1 MSWLIRKTAALV
13 AAYSIA
19 LQGLIGALAPAAPV
33 GFDAFALICATE
45 ASGEHQPSPPQ
56 HGSECDACLAA
67 CNHSPALVPA
77 NIAFLSVVFADTP
90 KRAVIA
96 LDPPAAQSRH
106 RPPASLAPPHSS

>member
-1 MSWLIRKTAALV
+1 MSWLIRKAAALI

-19 LQGLIGALAPAAPV
+19 LQGLIAALAPVAPV
-33 GFDAFALICATE
+33 GFDTFAVVCATD

-67 CNHSPALVPA
+67 CNHLPALVPA

-90 KRAVIA
+90 KRVVVA
-96 LDPPAAQSRH
+96 LDAPAAQSRH
-106 RPPASLAPPHSS
+106 QPQASRAPPHSS